1 MGFYEV
7 QDYMIFAGQSQFVA
21 TLIGNADWYD
31 GLSDDQRAMIDAV
44 TKKLVREG
52 HNIQTQFNKKR
63 LKAIQSKSDIEIIEL
78 DDAQRD
84 AFRELARPVRETYI
98 DEVGERGEQ
107 ALNILLD
114 AVKKADGKQ

>member
-1 MGFYEV
+1 
-7 QDYMIFAGQSQFVA
+7 
-21 TLIGNADWYD
+21 
-31 GLSDDQRAMIDAV
+31 MIDAV